1 MANFSPRKDVAAA
14 RLRNKLRRNRES
26 LADQF
31 EFKMFVV
38 IDFKVQSKKTVIFE
52 VDKVYPMMTND
63 YEEKMTKEMEK
74 SEFSKESSLE
84 LLAKDVVQLHARNWH
99 CKRRDVV
106 GCSEQV
112 DFMIWPRNDVQSI
125 RCHLFSRWKHETKS
139 PFKPCMA
146 SFSLS
151 HSEYAA
157 QLLGHRPTSQ
167 QSSCVLTNSEQ
178 SMLLFLSCQSLETS
192 RGPTVIYRMHSLCVN
207 LPQVCHI
214 KLFFK
219 LLVVSIDTF
228 KFL

>member
-151 HSEYAA
+151 LQNMLPSCLGIDPPVSKVLVSSPTLNKACYCFYHNA
-157 QLLGHRPTSQ
+157 QPL
-167 QSSCVLTNSEQ
+167 
-178 SMLLFLSCQSLETS
+178 CQSTPGRTYELGLWVNGKIHDATIRTS
-192 RGPTVIYRMHSLCVN
+192 LT
-207 LPQVCHI
+207 
-214 KLFFK
+214 
-219 LLVVSIDTF
+219 LL
-228 KFL
+228 